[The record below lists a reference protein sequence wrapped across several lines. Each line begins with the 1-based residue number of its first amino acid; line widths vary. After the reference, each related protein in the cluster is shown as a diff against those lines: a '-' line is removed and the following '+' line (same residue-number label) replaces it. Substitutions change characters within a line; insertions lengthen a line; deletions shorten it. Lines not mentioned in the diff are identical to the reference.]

1 MKNNQDYYKTVDLA
15 LVTAISLFVP
25 IEDVNKQNP
34 RRAEFI
40 FQRTKE
46 LEKLIDKYW
55 KKELL
60 VEPRDFF
67 DQLKALKARIYETG

>member
-1 MKNNQDYYKTVDLA
+1 MKNNQDYYKTFDLS
-15 LVTAISLFVP
+15 LVTTISLFLP
-25 IEDVNKQNP
+25 IEDINKQNP

-67 DQLKALKARIYETG
+67 DQLKALKGRIYETE